1 MPRLK
6 LKGQLPVPVDG
17 HGIDDREPEPL
28 IKLGDWYSVLRKF
41 EHKAADVLSLSFP
54 LGLCCLELLQLCLG
68 GFVPL

>member
-54 LGLCCLELLQLCLG
+54 LGLC
-68 GFVPL
+68 